1 MIRSQAILLSLL
13 LSILSASLLL
23 TGCATVGPGVEKP
36 TITVT
41 DLNVQEVKAL
51 EAIFLLELRVM
62 NPNDYPLDIRGIS
75 CDLTL
80 DGNHFA
86 NGISEVQQEIPAFGT
101 ATVPVTAYAS
111 VLDMVGSVIQML
123 QQADTNKGS
132 VKPLRYGLA
141 GKIRLGGSG
150 AVNTLP
156 FESKGELSL
165 GGANGS

>member
-1 MIRSQAILLSLL
+1 MTRSQTIFLSLL
-13 LSILSASLLL
+13 LIILSAPLLF
-23 TGCATVGPGVEKP
+23 TGCATIGTGVEKP

-41 DLNVQEVKAL
+41 DLSVQEVKAL
-51 EAIFLLELRVM
+51 EAIFTLELRVM
-62 NPNDYPLDIRGIS
+62 NPNDYPLDIRGIT

-86 NGISEVQQEIPAFGT
+86 NGISDVQQEVPAFGT
-101 ATVPVTAYAS
+101 ATVPVTVYAS
-111 VLDMVGSVIQML
+111 VLDMVGSVIHML
-123 QQADTNKGS
+123 QQADTSKGS
-132 VKPLRYGLA
+132 VKPLRYELA

-156 FESKGELSL
+156 FDSKGELSF

>member
-1 MIRSQAILLSLL
+1 MTRSQTFFFSLL
-13 LSILSASLLL
+13 LFILSTPLLFS
-23 TGCATVGPGVEKP
+23 GCATIGPGVEKP

-41 DLNVQEVKAL
+41 DLSVQEVKAL
-51 EAIFLLELRVM
+51 EAIFMLELRVM
-62 NPNDYPLDIRGIS
+62 NPNDYPLDIRGIT

-86 NGISEVQQEIPAFGT
+86 NGISDVHQEVPAFGT
-101 ATVPVTAYAS
+101 ATVPVTVYAS

-123 QQADTNKGS
+123 QQAENKGS
-132 VKPLRYGLA
+132 VKPLRYELA

-150 AVNTLP
+150 VVNTLP
-156 FESKGELSL
+156 FDSKGELSF

>member
-1 MIRSQAILLSLL
+1 MTRSQTFFFSLL
-13 LSILSASLLL
+13 LFILSMPLLF
-23 TGCATVGPGVEKP
+23 TGCATIRPGVEKP

-41 DLNVQEVKAL
+41 DLSVQEVKAL
-51 EAIFLLELRVM
+51 EAIFTLQLRVM
-62 NPNDYPLDIRGIS
+62 NPNDFPLDIRGIT

-86 NGISEVQQEIPAFGT
+86 NGISDVQQEIPAFGT
-101 ATVPVTAYAS
+101 ATVPVTVYAS

-132 VKPLRYGLA
+132 VKPLRYELA

-156 FESKGELSL
+156 FDSKGELSL